1 VNGPPNVDG
10 GRLLAHIEELRQ
22 IGRTDSGGVSR
33 LAFTPEEREGR
44 ELVAGWMREAGLEP
58 EVDAAANLIGRRA
71 GDEDLPAIVLGSH
84 LDTVVEG
91 GAYDG
96 AYGVLAA
103 VEVAHT
109 LARTDLRHPLAVV
122 AFNDEEGAFRTR
134 GMWGAHAVAGAL
146 EPNDLSTPD
155 ERGIPVAELLANAG
169 GDPDRVLTDAA
180 WAPGSIAAYLEL
192 HIEQGPVLEREGIPI
207 GVVEAVTGRAN
218 ADVIVEGEA
227 NHAGATP
234 MADRRDALL
243 AAAQVILAVPGL
255 TGDDGVRVATTG
267 TCVVEPGVWNV
278 VPGRV
283 RLGVELRDVDD
294 TRIADGLERLAA
306 AAERIGTVT
315 GTRIRVEPGPSVEAA
330 PCDPGLRA
338 VISEA
343 AASLGLATMVL
354 PSGAG
359 HDAQVVARVAPIGMI
374 FVPSRAGISHAPAEA
389 TDDEDLVAG
398 ADVLLRALLAR
409 DSHRIRLA

>member
-1 VNGPPNVDG
+1 VNVDG
-10 GRLLAHIEELRQ
+10 GRLLAHIEQLRQ
-22 IGRTDSGGVSR
+22 IGRTESGGVTR

-58 EVDAAANLIGRRA
+58 EIDAAANLIGRRA
-71 GDEDLPAIVLGSH
+71 GDEDLGTIVLGSH

-103 VEVAHT
+103 VEVAAT
-109 LARTDLRHPLAVV
+109 VAARRKLRHPLAVV

-134 GMWGAHAVAGAL
+134 GMWGAHAIAGAL
-146 EPNDLSTPD
+146 EPGDLTALD
-155 ERGIPVAELLANAG
+155 ERGISVAELLAGAG
-169 GDPDRVLTDAA
+169 GDPDRVLADAP
-180 WAPGSIAAYLEL
+180 WPPGSIAAYLEL
-192 HIEQGPVLEREGIPI
+192 HIEQGPVLEREGVPI
-207 GVVEAVTGRAN
+207 GVVDAVTGRAN

-234 MADRRDALL
+234 MQDRRDALL
-243 AAAQVILAVPGL
+243 AAAQVVLAVPGL

-267 TCVVEPGVWNV
+267 TCQVEPGVWNV

-294 TRIADGLERLAA
+294 TAIADGLERLAA

-338 VISEA
+338 VIEQA

-359 HDAQVVARVAPIGMI
+359 HDAQVIARVAPIGMV

-389 TDDEDLVAG
+389 TDDEHLVAG

-409 DSHRIRLA
+409 DARD